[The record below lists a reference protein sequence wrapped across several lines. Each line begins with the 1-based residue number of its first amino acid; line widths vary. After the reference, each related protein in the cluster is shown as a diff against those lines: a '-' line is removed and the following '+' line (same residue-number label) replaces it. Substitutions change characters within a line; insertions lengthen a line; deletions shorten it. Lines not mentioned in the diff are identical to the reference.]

1 MARGEFGSDRGAA
14 GGIGHTVAKSN
25 NAIPGL
31 LTIYDSPFTIYQ
43 TMKLDD
49 IKESALMAFDT
60 LRANKLRSSLTILG
74 VSVGV
79 ITVIFMVSIIQGLNK
94 AFAEQV
100 ESLGSNTI
108 FVSKFEPSFGR
119 PPGPEEIHRKDL
131 TMEDAEAIRM
141 EAPSIAGVSPVNRM
155 LAVTARFQDK
165 QTDTPVMFGVTPYYE
180 FVHTQYVARGRFIK
194 DLDMDN
200 RDNIV
205 VIGVDVARA
214 LFPYED
220 PLDKDIR
227 INGNP
232 YHVVGVMEPL
242 GNFFGQSRDN
252 SLFIPI
258 TTFDK
263 YYPDRPFPETV
274 FFMVV
279 RPHSRAFVKS
289 AIDEMTDVLRRRRRV
304 PLNAPNNFG
313 ISSQD
318 SLLDIYNQLTGATAL
333 VLTAI
338 SFVALMIGG
347 IGVMNIMLVSVTERT
362 KEIGV
367 RKAVGAT
374 RANILAQFLIE
385 AVVLTAIG
393 GLAGLAVG
401 ELLAFIINRY
411 SPLPAYVPLWA
422 IGVGVGISAAVGIV
436 FGLWPA
442 WKAARL
448 DPIEALR
455 WE

>member
-1 MARGEFGSDRGAA
+1 MA
-14 GGIGHTVAKSN
+14 I
-25 NAIPGL
+25 
-31 LTIYDSPFTIYQ
+31 
-43 TMKLDD
+43 
-49 IKESALMAFDT
+49 DT
-60 LRANKLRSSLTILG
+60 LRANKLRSALTILG

-79 ITVIFMVSIIQGLNK
+79 LTVIFMVSIIQGLNK
-94 AFAEQV
+94 AFADQI

-119 PPGPEEIHRKDL
+119 PPNAEEVHRKDL
-131 TMEDAEAIRM
+131 TMDDVEALRT
-141 EAPSIAGVSPVNRM
+141 EAPSIVGVSPIHRM
-155 LAVTARFQDK
+155 LAATARYQHK
-165 QTDTPVMFGVTPYYE
+165 QTDTPILFGVTPYYE
-180 FVHTQYVARGRFIK
+180 FVHTQYVASGRFVNDI
-194 DLDMDN
+194 DMQD
-200 RDNIV
+200 RSNIAI
-205 VIGVDVARA
+205 IGVDVKQA

-220 PLDKDIR
+220 AVDKEIR
-227 INGNP
+227 LNGNP
-232 YHVVGVMEPL
+232 FRVVGVMEPL

-252 SLFIPI
+252 SIFIPI

-263 YYPDRPFPETV
+263 YYPDRPFPEVV
-274 FFMVV
+274 FFVIV
-279 RPHSRAFVKS
+279 RPRSRAYVKS
-289 AIDEMTDVLRRRRRV
+289 AIDEITDILRRRRRV
-304 PLNAPNNFG
+304 APGERNNFG

-318 SLLDIYNQLTGATAL
+318 SLLDVYNQLTGATAL

-374 RANILAQFLIE
+374 RMNILAQFLIE

-401 ELLAFIINRY
+401 EVGSLLMNKY

-422 IGVGVGISAAVGIV
+422 IGLGVGISATVGIV

-448 DPIEALR
+448 NPIDALR
-455 WE
+455 W

>member
-1 MARGEFGSDRGAA
+1 MLHF
-14 GGIGHTVAKSN
+14 
-25 NAIPGL
+25 
-31 LTIYDSPFTIYQ
+31 
-43 TMKLDD
+43 DD
-49 IKESALMAFDT
+49 IKESSLMAIDT

-79 ITVIFMVSIIQGLNK
+79 VTIIFMVSIIQGLNR
-94 AFAEQV
+94 AFADQI

-119 PPGPEEIHRKDL
+119 PPNPEEIHRKDL
-131 TMEDAEAIRM
+131 TMDDAEALR
-141 EAPSIAGVSPVNRM
+141 EAPSIAGVSPIHRM
-155 LAVTARFQDK
+155 IAGTARYQDK
-165 QTDTPVMFGVTPYYE
+165 QTDTPILLGVTPYYE
-180 FVHTQYVARGRFIK
+180 FVHSQYVASGRFIG
-194 DLDMDN
+194 DIDMQDRSN
-200 RDNIV
+200 V
-205 VIGVDVARA
+205 CVLGVDVMRA
-214 LFPYED
+214 LFPYENAV
-220 PLDKDIR
+220 DKEIR

-232 YHVVGVMEPL
+232 YRVIGVMEPL

-252 SLFIPI
+252 SIFMPI

-263 YYPDRPFPETV
+263 YYPDRPFPEVV
-274 FFMVV
+274 FFIIV
-279 RPHSRAFVKS
+279 RPHSRALVKS
-289 AIDEMTDVLRRRRRV
+289 AVDEMTDILRRRRRV
-304 PLNAPNNFG
+304 PPNMPNNFG

-318 SLLDIYNQLTGATAL
+318 SLLDVYNQLTGATAL

-362 KEIGV
+362 KEIGI

-374 RANILAQFLIE
+374 KINILSQFLIE

-393 GLAGLAVG
+393 GLAGLVVG
-401 ELLAFIINRY
+401 EIASLLMNRY
-411 SPLPAYVPLWA
+411 SPLPAFVPPWA
-422 IGVGVGISAAVGIV
+422 IAMGIGISASVGIV

>member
-1 MARGEFGSDRGAA
+1 MR
-14 GGIGHTVAKSN
+14 
-25 NAIPGL
+25 
-31 LTIYDSPFTIYQ
+31 
-43 TMKLDD
+43 LDD
-49 IKESALMAFDT
+49 IKESALMAFET
-60 LRANKLRSSLTILG
+60 LRANKLRSALTILG

-108 FVSKFEPSFGR
+108 FISKFDPGFGR

-131 TMEDAEAIRM
+131 TVEDAEALRTD
-141 EAPSIAGVSPVNRM
+141 APSVAGASPVKRM
-155 LAVTARFQDK
+155 IAVTARYQDK
-165 QTDTPVMFGVTPYYE
+165 QTDTPILFGVTPYYE

-200 RDNIV
+200 RDNV
-205 VIGVDVARA
+205 VILGVDVARA

-227 INGNP
+227 IAGNP
-232 YHVVGVMEPL
+232 YHVIGVMEPL

-274 FFMVV
+274 FFIVV
-279 RPHSRAFVKS
+279 RPHTRAVVKS
-289 AIDEMTDVLRRRRRV
+289 AMDEMTDILRRRRRV

-313 ISSQD
+313 MSSQD

-362 KEIGV
+362 KEIGI

-374 RANILAQFLIE
+374 RANILSQFLIE

-401 ELLAFIINRY
+401 ELMAVIINKY
-411 SPLPAYVPLWA
+411 SPLPAHVPLWA

>member
-1 MARGEFGSDRGAA
+1 M
-14 GGIGHTVAKSN
+14 T
-25 NAIPGL
+25 
-31 LTIYDSPFTIYQ
+31 
-43 TMKLDD
+43 LDD
-49 IKESALMAFDT
+49 IKESAFMAFDT
-60 LRANKLRSSLTILG
+60 LRTNKLRSSLTILG

-94 AFAEQV
+94 AFADQI

-108 FVSKFEPSFGR
+108 FISKFAPSFGR

-131 TMEDAEAIRM
+131 TMDDAEALRT
-141 EAPSIAGVSPVNRM
+141 EAPSIVGVSPIHRM
-155 LAVTARFQDK
+155 IASTVRYQDK
-165 QTDTPVMFGVTPYYE
+165 QTDTPILFGVTPYYE
-180 FVHTQYVARGRFIK
+180 FVQTQYVASGRFVNEI
-194 DLDMDN
+194 DMQDRSN
-200 RDNIV
+200 V
-205 VIGVDVARA
+205 VIIGVDVKQA

-220 PLDKDIR
+220 PLDKEVR

-232 YHVVGVMEPL
+232 FRIVGVMEPL

-252 SLFIPI
+252 SIFVPI

-263 YYPDRPFPETV
+263 YYPDRPFPEVV
-274 FFMVV
+274 FFVIV
-279 RPHSRAFVKS
+279 RPRSRAFVKP
-289 AIDEMTDVLRRRRRV
+289 AIDEITDILRRRRRV
-304 PLNAPNNFG
+304 PVGAPDNFG

-318 SLLDIYNQLTGATAL
+318 SLLDVYNQLTGATAL
-333 VLTAI
+333 VLTSI

-374 RANILAQFLIE
+374 RLNILSQFLIE

-401 ELLAFIINRY
+401 ELLSLLMNKY

-422 IGVGVGISAAVGIV
+422 IGVGVGISAAIGII

-448 DPIEALR
+448 NPIDALR

>member
-1 MARGEFGSDRGAA
+1 MA
-14 GGIGHTVAKSN
+14 I
-25 NAIPGL
+25 
-31 LTIYDSPFTIYQ
+31 
-43 TMKLDD
+43 
-49 IKESALMAFDT
+49 DT
-60 LRANKLRSSLTILG
+60 LRANKLRSALTILG

-79 ITVIFMVSIIQGLNK
+79 LTVIFMVSIIQGLNK
-94 AFAEQV
+94 AFADQI

-119 PPGPEEIHRKDL
+119 PPNAEEVHRKDL
-131 TMEDAEAIRM
+131 TMDDVEALRT
-141 EAPSIAGVSPVNRM
+141 EAPSIVGVSPIHRM
-155 LAVTARFQDK
+155 LAATARYQHK
-165 QTDTPVMFGVTPYYE
+165 QTDTPIVFGVTPYYE
-180 FVHTQYVARGRFIK
+180 FVHTQYVASGRFVNDI
-194 DLDMDN
+194 DMQD
-200 RDNIV
+200 RSNIAI
-205 VIGVDVARA
+205 IGVDVKQA

-220 PLDKDIR
+220 AVDKEIR
-227 INGNP
+227 LNGNP
-232 YHVVGVMEPL
+232 FRVVGVMEPL

-252 SLFIPI
+252 SIFIPI

-263 YYPDRPFPETV
+263 YYPDRPFPEVV
-274 FFMVV
+274 FFVIV
-279 RPHSRAFVKS
+279 RPRSRAYVKS
-289 AIDEMTDVLRRRRRV
+289 AIDEITDILRRRRRV
-304 PLNAPNNFG
+304 APGERNNFG

-318 SLLDIYNQLTGATAL
+318 SLLDVYNQLTGATAL

-374 RANILAQFLIE
+374 RMNILAQFLIE

-401 ELLAFIINRY
+401 EVGSLLMNKY

-422 IGVGVGISAAVGIV
+422 IGLGVGISATVGIV

-448 DPIEALR
+448 NPIDALR

>member
-1 MARGEFGSDRGAA
+1 MR
-14 GGIGHTVAKSN
+14 
-25 NAIPGL
+25 
-31 LTIYDSPFTIYQ
+31 
-43 TMKLDD
+43 LDD
-49 IKESALMAFDT
+49 VKESAYMALDT
-60 LRANKLRSSLTILG
+60 LRTNKLRSSLTILG

-79 ITVIFMVSIIQGLNK
+79 LTVIFMVSIIQGLNK
-94 AFAEQV
+94 AFADQI

-108 FVSKFEPSFGR
+108 FISKFDPSFGR
-119 PPGPEEIHRKDL
+119 PPGPDEIHRKDL
-131 TMEDAEAIRM
+131 GMEDVEALRR
-141 EAPSIAGVSPVNRM
+141 EAPSIAGVSPIHRKLSSTVRY
-155 LAVTARFQDK
+155 QDK
-165 QTDTPVMFGVTPYYE
+165 QTDTPILLGVTPYYE
-180 FVHTQYVARGRFIK
+180 FVHTQYVANGRFINEI
-194 DLDMDN
+194 DMQDRSN
-200 RDNIV
+200 V
-205 VIGVDVARA
+205 VIIGVDVKTA

-220 PLDKDIR
+220 RVDKDVR

-232 YHVVGVMEPL
+232 YRVIGVMEPL

-252 SLFIPI
+252 SIFVPI
-258 TTFDK
+258 STFDK
-263 YYPDRPFPETV
+263 YYAEGPFPEVV

-279 RPHSRAFVKS
+279 RPQNRAFVKS
-289 AIDEMTDVLRRRRRV
+289 AMDEITDILRRRRRV
-304 PLNAPNNFG
+304 PLGAKNDFG
-313 ISSQD
+313 VSSQD
-318 SLLDIYNQLTGATAL
+318 SLLDVYNQLTGATAL
-333 VLTAI
+333 VLTSI

-374 RANILAQFLIE
+374 RLDILSQFLIE

-401 ELLAFIINRY
+401 EISSLLMNKY
-411 SPLPAYVPLWA
+411 SPLPAYVPMWA
-422 IGVGVGISAAVGIV
+422 IAVGVGISAAVGIV

-448 DPIEALR
+448 NPIDALR

>member
-1 MARGEFGSDRGAA
+1 MR
-14 GGIGHTVAKSN
+14 I
-25 NAIPGL
+25 
-31 LTIYDSPFTIYQ
+31 
-43 TMKLDD
+43 DD
-49 IKESALMAFDT
+49 IKESALMAIDT

-94 AFAEQV
+94 AFADQV

-108 FVSKFEPSFGR
+108 FVSKFDPGFGR

-131 TMEDAEAIRM
+131 TMNDAEALRR
-141 EAPSIAGVSPVNRM
+141 EAPSIAGVSPIHRM
-155 LAVTARFQDK
+155 IAVTARYQDK
-165 QTDTPVMFGVTPYYE
+165 QTDTPILLGVTPYYE
-180 FVHTQYVARGRFIK
+180 FVHSQYVARGRFIK
-194 DLDMDN
+194 DFDMDN
-200 RDNIV
+200 RDNV
-205 VIGVDVARA
+205 VIIGVDVVHA

-220 PLDKDIR
+220 PVDKEIR

-232 YHVVGVMEPL
+232 YHVIGVMEPL

-252 SLFIPI
+252 SLFIPVS
-258 TTFDK
+258 TFDK
-263 YYPDRPFPETV
+263 YYPDRPFPEVV
-274 FFMVV
+274 FFIII
-279 RPHSRAFVKS
+279 RPQSRAYVKS
-289 AIDEMTDVLRRRRRV
+289 AMDEITDILRRRRRV
-304 PLNAPNNFG
+304 PPNEKNNFG

-374 RANILAQFLIE
+374 RLNILAQFLIE

-393 GLAGLAVG
+393 GLAGLGVG
-401 ELLAFIINRY
+401 ELLSFLVNKY
-411 SPLPAYVPLWA
+411 SPLPAFVPLWA

>member
-1 MARGEFGSDRGAA
+1 MRF
-14 GGIGHTVAKSN
+14 
-25 NAIPGL
+25 
-31 LTIYDSPFTIYQ
+31 
-43 TMKLDD
+43 DD
-49 IKESALMAFDT
+49 VKESALMALDT

-79 ITVIFMVSIIQGLNK
+79 ITIIFMVSIIQGLNK
-94 AFAEQV
+94 AFADQV

-108 FVSKFEPSFGR
+108 FISKFDPGFGR

-131 TMEDAEAIRM
+131 TMDDAEALRR
-141 EAPSIAGVSPVNRM
+141 EAPSIAGVSPIHRM
-155 LAVTARFQDK
+155 IAVTARHQDK
-165 QTDTPVMFGVTPYYE
+165 QTDTPILLGVTPYYE
-180 FVHTQYVARGRFIK
+180 FVHSQYVARGRFIK
-194 DLDMDN
+194 DLDMEN
-200 RDNIV
+200 RDNVCI
-205 VIGVDVARA
+205 IGVDVVHA

-220 PLDKDIR
+220 AVDKDIR

-232 YHVVGVMEPL
+232 YKVIGVMEPL

-252 SLFIPI
+252 TIFVPV

-263 YYPDRPFPETV
+263 YYPDRPFPEVV
-274 FFMVV
+274 FFIIV
-279 RPHSRAFVKS
+279 RPQSRAYVKS
-289 AIDEMTDVLRRRRRV
+289 AMDEITDILRRRRRV
-304 PLNAPNNFG
+304 PLDAPNNFG

-374 RANILAQFLIE
+374 RLNILSQFLIE

-401 ELLAFIINRY
+401 ELLAFLTNRY
-411 SPLPAYVPLWA
+411 SPLPAYVPIWA
-422 IGVGVGISAAVGIV
+422 IAMGIGISAAVGII

>member
-1 MARGEFGSDRGAA
+1 M
-14 GGIGHTVAKSN
+14 
-25 NAIPGL
+25 
-31 LTIYDSPFTIYQ
+31 LTF
-43 TMKLDD
+43 DD
-49 IKESALMAFDT
+49 VKESARMALDT
-60 LRANKLRSSLTILG
+60 LRTNKLRSSLTILG

-79 ITVIFMVSIIQGLNK
+79 VTIIFMVSIIQGLNR
-94 AFAEQV
+94 AFAEQI

-119 PPGPEEIHRKDL
+119 PPNPEEVHRKDL
-131 TMEDAEAIRM
+131 TMEDAEALR
-141 EAPSIAGVSPVNRM
+141 EAPSIAGVSPIHRM
-155 LAVTARFQDK
+155 IAATARYQDK
-165 QTDTPVMFGVTPYYE
+165 QTDTPIILGVTPYYE
-180 FVHTQYVARGRFIK
+180 FVHTQYVATGRFIG
-194 DLDMDN
+194 DIDMQDRAN
-200 RDNIV
+200 V
-205 VIGVDVARA
+205 CVLGVDVMRA
-214 LFPYED
+214 LFPYENAV
-220 PLDKDIR
+220 DKEIR

-232 YHVVGVMEPL
+232 YRVIGVMEPL

-252 SLFIPI
+252 SIFMPI

-263 YYPDRPFPETV
+263 YYPDRPFPEVV
-274 FFMVV
+274 FFIIV
-279 RPHSRAFVKS
+279 RPQSRAQVKS
-289 AIDEMTDVLRRRRRV
+289 AIDEMTDILRRRRRV
-304 PLNAPNNFG
+304 PPNMPNNFG

-318 SLLDIYNQLTGATAL
+318 SLLDVYNQLTGATAL

-362 KEIGV
+362 KEIGI

-374 RANILAQFLIE
+374 KMNILSQFLIE

-393 GLAGLAVG
+393 GLLGLIVG
-401 ELLAFIINRY
+401 EIASLLMNRY
-411 SPLPAYVPLWA
+411 SPLPAFVPLWA
-422 IGVGVGISAAVGIV
+422 IAMGIGISAAVGIV

>member
-1 MARGEFGSDRGAA
+1 LLFKER
-14 GGIGHTVAKSN
+14 KN
-25 NAIPGL
+25 NL
-31 LTIYDSPFTIYQ
+31 KVELKTK
-43 TMKLDD
+43 TMRLEDV
-49 IKESALMAFDT
+49 KESALMAFDT
-60 LRANKLRSSLTILG
+60 LRTNKLRSSLTILG

-79 ITVIFMVSIIQGLNK
+79 VTVIFMVSIIQGLNK
-94 AFAEQV
+94 AFADQI

-131 TMEDAEAIRM
+131 TMADAEALRN
-141 EAPSIAGVSPVNRM
+141 EAPSIAGVSPAARM
-155 LAVTARFQDK
+155 LSSTMRYQDK
-165 QTDTPVMFGVTPYYE
+165 QTDTPILFGVTPYYE
-180 FVHTQYVARGRFIK
+180 FVQTQYVSTGRFISEI
-194 DLDMDN
+194 DMQDRSN
-200 RDNIV
+200 V
-205 VIGVDVARA
+205 VILGVDVKQA

-220 PLDKDIR
+220 PLDKEVR
-227 INGNP
+227 INGSP
-232 YHVVGVMEPL
+232 FRVIGVMEPL

-252 SLFIPI
+252 SIFIPI

-263 YYPDRPFPETV
+263 YYPDRPFPDIV
-274 FFMVV
+274 FFIVV
-279 RPHSRAFVKS
+279 RPQSRAYVKT
-289 AIDEMTDVLRRRRRV
+289 AMDEIADILRRRRQ
-304 PLNAPNNFG
+304 LAAGAKNDFG

-318 SLLDIYNQLTGATAL
+318 SLLDVYNQLTGATAL
-333 VLTAI
+333 VLTSI

-374 RANILAQFLIE
+374 RMNIMSQFLIE

-393 GLAGLAVG
+393 GFAGLAVG
-401 ELLAFIINRY
+401 EVASLLMNKY

-422 IGVGVGISAAVGIV
+422 IAVGVGISAAVGIV

-448 DPIEALR
+448 NPIDALR